1 MKGFIAQEMLKVM
14 PEAVVKQADGYY
26 AVNYDAVVPVLV
38 EAVKQ
43 LDAKQAETT
52 QLQQQLTALQ
62 AQVALLQAAVQKVTG
77 KSVGASGSVDF
88 DPKQF
93 SLGQNVPN
101 PSPGASRI
109 DYSLPAGASGAVIT
123 VYDLQ
128 GQMLKTF
135 ANLTSGQPQT
145 IELPAGTLPAG
156 LYIYKLTVNGI
167 EIASKRLQL
176 AQ

>member
-62 AQVALLQAAVQKVTG
+62 A
-77 KSVGASGSVDF
+77 
-88 DPKQF
+88 
-93 SLGQNVPN
+93 
-101 PSPGASRI
+101 
-109 DYSLPAGASGAVIT
+109 
-123 VYDLQ
+123 
-128 GQMLKTF
+128 
-135 ANLTSGQPQT
+135 
-145 IELPAGTLPAG
+145 
-156 LYIYKLTVNGI
+156 
-167 EIASKRLQL
+167 
-176 AQ
+176 